1 MHALSVENYPIAGQ
15 STSPGSAGC
24 VDGFPCQ
31 LPSAGA
37 CELERWRPS
46 AVNCLRGASPAWR
59 TENPQAP
66 TSNAESPKEMKQAE
80 EFFDPEKEWNEL
92 HEGTGS
98 EEDPWASVGMDDA
111 EETLPQEQ
119 DAGKDAC

>member
-1 MHALSVENYPIAGQ
+1 
-15 STSPGSAGC
+15 
-24 VDGFPCQ
+24 
-31 LPSAGA
+31 
-37 CELERWRPS
+37 
-46 AVNCLRGASPAWR
+46 
-59 TENPQAP
+59 
-66 TSNAESPKEMKQAE
+66 MKQAE

-119 DAGKDAC
+119 DAGKDACGDSNLGQDQEGRRLTVEEWPPEENPAPRMRWSLPCGCNFELQTRY

>member
-1 MHALSVENYPIAGQ
+1 
-15 STSPGSAGC
+15 
-24 VDGFPCQ
+24 
-31 LPSAGA
+31 
-37 CELERWRPS
+37 
-46 AVNCLRGASPAWR
+46 
-59 TENPQAP
+59 
-66 TSNAESPKEMKQAE
+66 MKQAE
-80 EFFDPEKEWNEL
+80 EFFDLEMEWNEL